1 MENYYQN
8 KNILI
13 IGASF
18 GIGESLC
25 YKLDKLGANLIISA
39 RSDTKLHDLCYKLEG
54 NHLAIKCD
62 ITKKI
67 DLKNLQK
74 KIFDR
79 WSKIDIILSSVG
91 TYQPMNLENFNLKE
105 VKNITDINFNS
116 LFNLLDIF
124 LQDFK
129 EERIKHLAVIS
140 SVASYFGM
148 PNSLAY
154 GASKAGL
161 SHLTESLYYEL
172 RKYKT
177 KVQLINPGFVETRL
191 TAKNNFKMP
200 WIISSEKAAKII
212 LKKLPKKQF
221 EISFPRIF
229 VFILKLLQKLP
240 YKLRLLLFR

>member
-1 MENYYQN
+1 MQNYYQN

-13 IGASF
+13 IGGSF
-18 GIGESLC
+18 GIGENLC

-39 RSDTKLHDLCYKLEG
+39 RSNDKLNNLCHKLEG
-54 NHLAIKCD
+54 DQLSIKCD
-62 ITKKI
+62 ITKKT

-74 KIFDR
+74 QIFDK
-79 WSKIDIILSSVG
+79 WTQIDIIIFCAG
-91 TYQPMNLENFNLKE
+91 IYQPMNLKNFNLKQA
-105 VKNITDINFNS
+105 KNILDVNFNS
-116 LFNLLDIF
+116 FLSFLDSF
-124 LQDFK
+124 LNDFK

-161 SHLTESLYYEL
+161 SHLTESLFYEL
-172 RKYKT
+172 KKYQT

-200 WIISSEKAAKII
+200 WIISSQKAANII
-212 LKKLPKKQF
+212 LIKLPKKQF
-221 EISFPRIF
+221 EISFPWIF
-229 VFILKLLQKLP
+229 VCILKLLQKLP
-240 YKLRLLLFR
+240 YKLRLLLFK